1 MNTPTQPMNP
11 IDTHTDA
18 GTRAGKAAARR
29 DMATV
34 RHFQQWHHR
43 AAAMEKEPH
52 RTAALE
58 AYRNAYRAAA
68 HEARRNACRATGL

>member
-11 IDTHTDA
+11 LDTHTDA

-34 RHFQQWHHR
+34 RHWQQWHDR
-43 AAAMEKEPH
+43 AAAMEEEPA
-52 RTAALE
+52 RTAARE
-58 AYRNAYRAAA
+58 AYRNAYRA
-68 HEARRNACRATGL
+68 EAMPTPRPF